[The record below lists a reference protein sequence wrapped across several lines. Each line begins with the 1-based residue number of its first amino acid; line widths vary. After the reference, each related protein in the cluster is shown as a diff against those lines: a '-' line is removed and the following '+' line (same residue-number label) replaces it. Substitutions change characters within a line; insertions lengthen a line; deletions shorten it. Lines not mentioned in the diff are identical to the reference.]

1 MKTLMCAAIA
11 ACAGTAAAGTETY
24 NGSFALA
31 TTNWSQMFSIPS
43 FDTQVGLR
51 VLEKVTVTLNGTV
64 VGSAQ
69 AENLDAAPASITLF
83 LQATISMLLDDNMG
97 TTLATVIPVADE
109 AFQADAFDGTIDFG
123 GTSGASFTGLQGQKT
138 ESNELLAG
146 VDDLSAFIDTGT
158 VDLLAN
164 AVGSSIA
171 TGAGNIVSQFSTEGA
186 LDWEIVYEY
195 SIIPAPAPLALMG
208 IGGLIAFR
216 RRR

>member
-1 MKTLMCAAIA
+1 MKTLMIAALA
-11 ACAGTAAAGTETY
+11 ACAGTAGAATETH

-51 VLEKVTVTLNGTV
+51 VLDKVTVTLNGTV

-69 AENLDAAPASITLF
+69 AENLDAAPATINLF
-83 LQATISMLLDDNMG
+83 LQATISLLLDDTVG
-97 TTLATVIPVADE
+97 TTLATVIPVANE
-109 AFQADAFDGTIDFG
+109 TFQADTFDGTIDFAG
-123 GTSGASFTGLQGQKT
+123 ASGASFTGLQGQKSET
-138 ESNELLAG
+138 NNLNAG

-158 VDLLAN
+158 VALLAN
-164 AVGSSIA
+164 AVGSSVA

-195 SIIPAPAPLALMG
+195 SVVPAPAPLALVG